1 MSATD
6 DNWRAGLFFATV
18 TTLAW
23 GLLPIALKLMLAYL
37 DPYTITWYRFLAA
50 TLIVGGALAATGR
63 LPRLGRL
70 DGAGRVLML
79 VAIAGLLGNYVFYLL
94 GLGYASPA
102 STQVLI
108 QLAPLFLLLGGIAFL
123 GESFSTR
130 QWFGLVSLFAGL
142 LLFFHD
148 RLGEILR
155 FEGELARGMGLV
167 VIAAL
172 VWTAYALAQKLL
184 LRYLTAQGILLVIYV
199 VASVALLPLSAPASV
214 GELTAW
220 GWALLAFCS
229 LNTVVAYGA
238 FAEAMRHWQAS
249 RVSAVISLSPLL
261 TLLFSA
267 LLSGIL
273 PGFESDDRLDAT
285 RLAGALLVVA
295 GSAACALGGVRTR
308 PAQPATPAPSPPVP

>member
-6 DNWRAGLFFATV
+6 GNWRAGLFFATV

-79 VAIAGLLGNYVFYLL
+79 VAIAGLVGNYVFYLL

-123 GESFSTR
+123 GEAFSTQ
-130 QWFGLVSLFAGL
+130 QWFGLVSLFSGL

-155 FEGELARGMGLV
+155 FEGELARGMALV

-199 VASVALLPLSAPASV
+199 SASVLLLPLSAPTSAAT
-214 GELTAW
+214 LTAW
-220 GWALLAFCS
+220 PWALLAFCS
-229 LNTVVAYGA
+229 LNTLIAYGA
-238 FAEAMRHWQAS
+238 FAEAMRHWDAS
-249 RVSAVISLSPLL
+249 RVSAVIALSPLL
-261 TLLFSA
+261 TLLFSE
-267 LLSGIL
+267 LLG
-273 PGFESDDRLDAT
+273 RLDVGYSYAESPDA
-285 RLAGALLVVA
+285 LSLVGAVFVVL
-295 GSAACALGGVRTR
+295 GSATCALGGARSR
-308 PAQPATPAPSPPVP
+308 RDLEPGHPVP